1 MLTAQDVRVGQRAA
15 LGIQKEQIALAGR
28 ELLNV
33 IGGDSVQQTS
43 PVVATHADL
52 AARRKIDPRG
62 GFTQCFVTVHVVEVQ
77 LEFGEFNTS
86 ARLLL
91 QRAASKSDS
100 DS

>member
-52 AARRKIDPRG
+52 AARRKTI
-62 GFTQCFVTVHVVEVQ
+62 H
-77 LEFGEFNTS
+77 
-86 ARLLL
+86 
-91 QRAASKSDS
+91 AADS
-100 DS
+100 RNAS